1 MFIQNRLGLIECTE
15 TMLAQSQR
23 LNQVTNNLA
32 NVDTSGYKRE
42 DLTFWEM
49 LYTTNEDRQRV
60 GKAIRLTTD
69 HEQGAAVETGN
80 QLDFAINGKGFFK
93 LQTPE
98 GIAFTRSGKFH
109 PNSQGQLVTP
119 AGHIVL
125 GTGGPIIINGNHV
138 SVSEKGN
145 IEVDGTTVDQFQIVQ
160 FSDPGQLTKQ
170 GESLFRPED
179 DNIQEE
185 EANDFSLKQGFLE
198 GSNVNTI
205 SEMTVMLELHRA
217 YQTQQRVIR
226 TFDDMDSKAINNVGK
241 LT

>member
-80 QLDFAINGKGFFK
+80 QLDFAISGKGFFK
-93 LQTPE
+93 IQTPD
-98 GIAFTRSGKFH
+98 GVAFTRSGQFH
-109 PNSQGQLVTP
+109 PNHQGQLITP
-119 AGHIVL
+119 AGHLVL
-125 GTGGPIIINGNHV
+125 GKGGPIVINGNHV

-145 IEVDGTTVDQFQIVQ
+145 IQVDGQTMDQFQIVQ
-160 FSDPGQLTKQ
+160 FADPDQLAKK
-170 GESLFRPED
+170 GENLFQAEG
-179 DNIQEE
+179 NIQEE
-185 EANDFSLKQGFLE
+185 EAGDFSLKQGFLE

-217 YQTQQRVIR
+217 YQTQQRIIR
-226 TFDDMDSKAINNVGK
+226 TFDDMDNKAINNVGK

>member
-80 QLDFAINGKGFFK
+80 QLDFAISGKGFFK
-93 LQTPE
+93 IQTPD
-98 GIAFTRSGKFH
+98 GVAFTRSGQSH
-109 PNSQGQLVTP
+109 PNHQGQLITP
-119 AGHIVL
+119 AGHLVL
-125 GTGGPIIINGNHV
+125 GKGGPIVINGNHV

-145 IEVDGTTVDQFQIVQ
+145 IQVDGQTMDQFQIVQ
-160 FSDPGQLTKQ
+160 FADPDKAGPYRDHCHQNIIRAIGPKRHR
-170 GESLFRPED
+170 RPQPAPG
-179 DNIQEE
+179 NNHQRRIH
-185 EANDFSLKQGFLE
+185 
-198 GSNVNTI
+198 
-205 SEMTVMLELHRA
+205 HRH
-217 YQTQQRVIR
+217 Q
-226 TFDDMDSKAINNVGK
+226 
-241 LT
+241 